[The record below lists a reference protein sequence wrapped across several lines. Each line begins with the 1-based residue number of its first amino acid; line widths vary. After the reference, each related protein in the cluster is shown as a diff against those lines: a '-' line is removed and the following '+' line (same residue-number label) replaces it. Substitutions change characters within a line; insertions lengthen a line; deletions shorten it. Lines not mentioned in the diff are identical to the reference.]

1 MNSGGYFLTFHFP
14 PESRT
19 GILIS
24 FGVFCETPEIKNPA
38 NAVFAGLLS
47 DFGEICFS

>member
-1 MNSGGYFLTFHFP
+1 MNSGGNFLVRLFP

-24 FGVFCETPEIKNPA
+24 FGVFCETPKIKNPA

-47 DFGEICFS
+47 DFGEICLS